1 MTHIARRPVA
11 LIILDGWGVATSDE
25 GGAIAAAHTPCYDEI
40 CSRYPAAALSASGA
54 AVGLPDGE
62 PADAEVGHR
71 TIGAG
76 RIVQTETARIQ
87 KAVAAGGIESSK
99 TLQDAF
105 FRASVVGSS
114 VHLVGL
120 LSDAGKHSTLDSLY
134 SMLRAAKAAGHRD
147 VFVHGILDGLDVSPR
162 TADVYVEAL
171 EIKMADIG
179 VGRIASLCGR
189 FYAMDTGENW
199 ERTARTFTMLVH
211 GEGERTLDAV
221 TAIRASFLRGISD
234 EFIAPIVIEREASVP
249 AATVKGGDLVIFFNH
264 DPAPMR
270 QLVRF
275 LSLPG
280 RNAAKP
286 VVETVCIVEY
296 DPSFGL
302 PVVFEPVH
310 ESNDLPGVLERNGV
324 LTSGVSESSRQPH
337 LSALLNGRPGEAAG
351 GEQNIFL
358 DSPGPEHLESV
369 PESMSFKIADRVLRQ
384 MESAT
389 AELYI
394 VNFPAPAVV
403 AAAGNFDSTVEA
415 VQHVD
420 TCLGG
425 VIERIVELN
434 GIAVVTSS
442 HGPLST
448 PAGGGASVPFLFV
461 DPQTPD
467 ARLAPTGTLQDVAP
481 TLLGL
486 LGIESPAEMTGRDLR
501 LAA

>member
-1 MTHIARRPVA
+1 MTQTARRPVA

-40 CSRYPAAALSASGA
+40 CSRYPVAALSASGA
-54 AVGLPDGE
+54 AVGLSDGE
-62 PADAEVGHR
+62 PGDAEVGHR

-76 RIVQTETARIQ
+76 RIVKTETARIQ
-87 KAVAAGGIESSK
+87 QAVAAGGIQNSK
-99 TLQDAF
+99 TLRDAF
-105 FRASVVGSS
+105 YRASIAGSA
-114 VHLVGL
+114 VHLIGL

-134 SMLRAAKAAGHRD
+134 SILRAAKAAGHRD
-147 VFVHGILDGLDVSPR
+147 VFVHGILDGRDVSPR

-189 FYAMDTGENW
+189 FYAMDGSENW
-199 ERTARTFTMLVH
+199 ERTARAFTMLVH
-211 GEGERTLDAV
+211 GEGERTFDAV

-234 EFIAPIVIEREASVP
+234 EFIAPIVIEREAGVP
-249 AATVKGGDLVIFFNH
+249 AATVRGGDLVIFFNH

-270 QLVRF
+270 QLVRS
-275 LSLPG
+275 LSVAGL
-280 RNAAKP
+280 NAAKP
-286 VVETVCIVEY
+286 AVETVCLVEY
-296 DPSFGL
+296 DPSFKL

-324 LTSGVSESSRQPH
+324 LTSSVSETSRAPH
-337 LSALLNGRPGEAAG
+337 LTALLNGRPG

-358 DSPGPEHLESV
+358 DSPKPEQLDSG

-384 MESAT
+384 MESAS
-389 AELYI
+389 AELYV
-394 VNFPAPAVV
+394 VNFPAPVVV
-403 AAAGNFDSTVEA
+403 AAGGNFDSTVEA

-425 VIERIVELN
+425 VIERIIELN

-442 HGPLST
+442 HGALST
-448 PAGGGASVPFLFV
+448 PANGDASVPFLFV
-461 DPQTPD
+461 DPQTPE

-501 LAA
+501 RAA